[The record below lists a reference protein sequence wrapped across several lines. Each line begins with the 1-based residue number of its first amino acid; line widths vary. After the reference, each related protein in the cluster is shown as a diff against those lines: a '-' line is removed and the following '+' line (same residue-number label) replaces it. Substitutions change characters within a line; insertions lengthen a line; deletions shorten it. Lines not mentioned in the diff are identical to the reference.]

1 MNKNK
6 NIKYNVVLLGGSKDG
21 KTSILNAKNGLNFEE
36 ETLSTIGI
44 ESFSEEKIIN
54 ENIIKFKLYDTPSQ
68 ERYRSTLTSPITIS
82 DGIIIVFGVDE
93 SYILRGL
100 DEWYNT
106 IKENVDIKEKVIY
119 LVGNKID
126 IDNRII
132 SKEEGQKLANEK
144 NMKYF
149 ETSAKTGEGIN
160 DVFNEIYNDIYELNK
175 DNRYLKKDK
184 LFIINLNKYISS

>member
-36 ETLSTIGI
+36 ETLSTIRI

-175 DNRYLKKDK
+175 DNRYLKHDK

>member
-93 SYILRGL
+93 SYIVRGL

-175 DNRYLKKDK
+175 DNRYLKHDK

>member
-93 SYILRGL
+93 SYIVRGL

-149 ETSAKTGEGIN
+149 ETSAKTGEGVN

-175 DNRYLKKDK
+175 DNRYLKHDK

>member
-175 DNRYLKKDK
+175 DNRYLKHDK